1 MTPEELKATIRDIPD
16 FPKEGI
22 VFKDITT
29 LLSNNVALK
38 AAIAQMT
45 EPYLNSKIDYVVG
58 TEARGFIFAPA
69 MALNLN
75 AGFIPARKPG
85 KLPGSTHTVEYAL
98 EYGTD
103 SLQIHEDSFPK
114 GAKVLL
120 VDDLLATG
128 GTIAATKELVEAAG
142 GEVVGYSF
150 LIELTFL
157 NGKEKLG
164 DLPVHSLISY

>member
-1 MTPEELKATIRDIPD
+1 MNPEELKQIIRDIPN

-29 LLSNNVALK
+29 LLQDKDALK
-38 AAIAQMT
+38 AAIELMA
-45 EPYLNSKIDYVVG
+45 EPFKGQQIDYIVG

-69 MALNLN
+69 MALILD
-75 AGFIPARKPG
+75 AGFVPARKPG
-85 KLPGSTHTVEYAL
+85 KLPAETHCIEYDL

-103 SLQIHEDSFPK
+103 KLEIHKGAFPE

-128 GTIAATKELVEAAG
+128 GTIAATRKLVEQAG
-142 GEVVGYSF
+142 GEVVGFSF
-150 LIELTFL
+150 LIELGFL
-157 NGKEKLG
+157 NGKDKLG
-164 DLPVHSLISY
+164 DLPIHSLICY

>member
-45 EPYLNSKIDYVVG
+45 EPYLNSGIDYVVG

-75 AGFIPARKPG
+75 AGFVPARKPG
-85 KLPGSTHTVEYAL
+85 KLPGSTHTVEYTL

-114 GAKVLL
+114 GSKVLL

-128 GTIAATKELVEAAG
+128 GTIAATKKLVEEAG

-164 DLPVHSLISY
+164 GLPVHSLISY